1 MDDYKT
7 IYLKELLPLIDKVAI
22 DCMMTPKS
30 VLNYDGDGYDMAYV
44 SRYNSDAAWNNE
56 GVCEMARRLKE
67 ELLKND

>member
-22 DCMMTPKS
+22 DCMMCPIMVIEGKNGNDPTF
-30 VLNYDGDGYDMAYV
+30 V

-56 GVCEMARRLKE
+56 GVCKMAQQLKE

>member
-22 DCMMTPKS
+22 DCMMCPMMVGQDEKS
-30 VLNYDGDGYDMAYV
+30 KYADMV

-56 GVCEMARRLKE
+56 GVCELARRLKE
-67 ELLKND
+67 ELLKNE

>member
-22 DCMMTPKS
+22 DCMMCPKL
-30 VLNYDGDGYDMAYV
+30 VLDYSGSGYNMAYII
-44 SRYNSDAAWNNE
+44 RYNSDVAHNNE
-56 GVCEMARRLKE
+56 GVCEMARQLKE